1 MKKAIITL
9 AFSICLASLAWAG
22 EGSATWDL
30 SQLVGTFSNA
40 TTIKATDSDAELT
53 IVSGT
58 FCEQEYQIG
67 SAGKYTDKISKGIS
81 VELAGFEPASK
92 QGDHTLST
100 CLFRLRFSCCIKTR
114 TTKHSLIL

>member
-22 EGSATWDL
+22 EGIVTWNL
-30 SQLVGTFSNA
+30 SQLDGTFSNA

-58 FCEQEYQIG
+58 FCEQEYAITGG
-67 SAGKYTDKISKGIS
+67 SYTTLSRKGIC
-81 VELAGFEPASK
+81 VELAGPKS
-92 QGDHTLST
+92 
-100 CLFRLRFSCCIKTR
+100 
-114 TTKHSLIL
+114 

>member
-22 EGSATWDL
+22 EGSVTWDL

-40 TTIKATDSDAELT
+40 TIKATDSDAELT

-81 VELAGFEPASK
+81 VELAGPKS
-92 QGDHTLST
+92 
-100 CLFRLRFSCCIKTR
+100 
-114 TTKHSLIL
+114 

>member
-22 EGSATWDL
+22 EGSVTWDL
-30 SQLVGTFSNA
+30 SQLDGTFSNA

-58 FCEQEYQIG
+58 FCEQEYAITGG
-67 SAGKYTDKISKGIS
+67 SYTTLSRKGIS

-114 TTKHSLIL
+114 TTKCSLIL